1 VNKYYIDEIYD
12 AAIVRPLVWVSDRV
26 LFRTVDVGLIDGLA
40 INGTANAVRS
50 IAGNGLKYVQSGL
63 TQTYVFLMIAG
74 AVAIITYLLP

>member
-1 VNKYYIDEIYD
+1 
-12 AAIVRPLVWVSDRV
+12 
-26 LFRTVDVGLIDGLA
+26 LIDGLA